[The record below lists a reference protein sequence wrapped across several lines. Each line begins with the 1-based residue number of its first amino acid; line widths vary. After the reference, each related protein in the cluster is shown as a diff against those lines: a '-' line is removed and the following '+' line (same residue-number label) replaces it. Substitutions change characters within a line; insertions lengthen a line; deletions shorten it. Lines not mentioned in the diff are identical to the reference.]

1 MIRPPPRS
9 TLFPYT
15 TLFRSR
21 RLDALLEEDPA
32 DLYENAPCGYLSTTP
47 DGTIVKV
54 NRTMCLW
61 TGRTAEELV
70 GARFP
75 DLLSIGGRVFHE
87 THYPPPLPVQG
98 AGRRDAGGVVRRG
111 GAGPPRPL

>member
-1 MIRPPPRS
+1 MATADHPDDAR
-9 TLFPYT
+9 
-15 TLFRSR
+15 R

-61 TGRTAEELV
+61 TGRTSEDLI

-75 DLLSIGGRVFHE
+75 DLLSIGGAGFSA
-87 THYPPPLPVQG
+87 THDPPLLRQSGAVRGGVG
-98 AGRRDAGGVVRRG
+98 AGGC
-111 GAGPPRPL
+111 GAG

>member
-1 MIRPPPRS
+1 MATADPPDDA
-9 TLFPYT
+9 
-15 TLFRSR
+15 R
-21 RLDALLEEDPA
+21 RHLDALLDEDPA

-61 TGRTAEELV
+61 TGRTADELI

-75 DLLSIGGRVFHE
+75 DLLSIGGRVFH
-87 THYPPPLPVQG
+87 
-98 AGRRDAGGVVRRG
+98 
-111 GAGPPRPL
+111 